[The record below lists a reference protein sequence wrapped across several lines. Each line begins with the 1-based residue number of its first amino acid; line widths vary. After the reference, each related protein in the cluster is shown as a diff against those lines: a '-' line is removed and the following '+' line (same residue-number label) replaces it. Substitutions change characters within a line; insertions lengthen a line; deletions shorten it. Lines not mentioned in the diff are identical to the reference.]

1 MDVKKLSKKILK
13 IIAWLIG
20 IVLFL
25 IILVFILIQIPA
37 VQNFAKNKIVSYIEG
52 KIKTKVEIGKLTLS
66 FPKSLVLE
74 NIYFEDQHKDT
85 LLFAGKVEVDIAM
98 LKLLSSEVNISYV
111 GLNNIKTHIYRN
123 YPDTAFNYDYIV
135 KAFSSEEESEPN
147 EPSSPMKFN
156 IGKISLKKILATF
169 KDDASGNDVYF
180 YLDDLE
186 TSFKTLNPDKS
197 VYSLNDINIDDVIT
211 KIRQYK
217 PLLKISDNTT
227 TESTDTTTFYPS
239 ISINSLAFNK
249 VLLKYNDEVAAL
261 NAFVN
266 LGALSAHPDKINLQ
280 HLDFGLKDLTL
291 KNSITK
297 VSFGKPKTPVK
308 NNESITSIDTS
319 ESSGSWKF
327 SLAKV
332 DLINNEIIYDDST
345 SKPQAEGFDPSH
357 IHIKNL
363 LIDGDSLQF
372 TPDVYQGNINQLVF
386 HEKSGVEIQKFH
398 TKFLYNDSGASLT
411 NLLLQTEGT
420 TLQNQLIVKYPS
432 IEAIT
437 KNIGDLYIDAK
448 LPNSQIAVK
457 DLIAFLPSY
466 KRNFQDYK
474 ISTIKLNASAKG
486 LLKNLSVPIF
496 ELSGFGNTYVNVSGT
511 FKGLPDVKKANY
523 DISINQLRSTKRDI
537 VSLLPPNTLPNSFN
551 LPDNLSANGFFK
563 GNMNSFATQIAL
575 RTNKGN
581 IQLNGNIQPGE
592 VYVIKAGLQNVDAGY
607 LAKQQQVGL
616 ITANLTANGI
626 GFDIKKAVANYN
638 LDVSSAQYNG
648 YTYKDVI
655 VNGNIDK
662 GLNHSTATIK
672 DDNIALQLDATAD
685 LSSGTYP
692 PVKMDLMIDTLN
704 AKTLHLMDDTLS
716 VSGHIV
722 ADLPSTNPD
731 DLLGNISLDKFSLT
745 RSGQHV
751 YVDSILLIASGDS
764 TNKSIV
770 IHADSIINA
779 DLLGKYKLT
788 EIAQSLQQTINKYY
802 AIPGYEQKN
811 TTSENWKLN
820 ALIHPKGWLLQ
831 FIPELK
837 GSDSIFMAGHFNSE
851 QNDFG
856 IEATSSRII
865 YGENQINGLSIAAQ
879 TSADTLHATVSV
891 DELTAGSNHLFATE
905 LKTAIANNEISI
917 DANSKDTKNN
927 SQYAIGAILSEVGN
941 GYKISLKPG
950 LLLNYDKWNV
960 APGNSIYYD
969 STGIIVNNFNISQ
982 GNQSLNINSVEQSST
997 APVKID
1003 LKNFEIAT
1011 ITRLAHQDSLLASG
1025 TINGTAAI
1033 TNPTKEMV
1041 FTSDIGVNN
1050 LTYKLDTIGNL
1061 AIKVDNK
1068 TANAYN
1074 MNIALTGNKNNA
1086 KLSGLYYTGD
1096 GRMDLNFDL
1105 SRFNLVTVK
1114 PFATGQLDDITGI
1127 LKGNVAIKGTT
1138 DAPQVNG
1145 SLSFQRATLVPTLL
1159 GVRFKLPKD
1168 DIAVDNKG
1176 IHFKRFVL
1184 QDSAGKRAVL
1194 NGDILTND
1202 FKTYTTDLTLRAD
1215 DFTLVNKEQTTNALF
1230 YGKLNLDAKAS
1241 IKGDL
1246 FAPTVSGKLRVN
1258 KETDF
1263 TFIVPQTDPE
1273 AESRIG
1279 VVNFIDKD
1287 HPETITNNSMLD
1299 SAAFNRM
1306 TGIDM
1311 NADIEVDSSA
1321 KFTIVIDER
1330 NGDALTLKGVAN
1342 LNGGID
1348 KSGKMTLTGA
1358 YELQNGS
1365 YNLSLSLLKKQFIIQ
1380 KGSTV
1385 TWTGDPMTANI
1396 NVTALYMAKT
1406 APIDLMQTSLAG
1418 KSSTEITRYKEKLP
1432 FQVTLQMTGQL
1443 LKPIIHFGISLPDR
1457 EASQWN
1463 DVATKLQQLSV
1474 DESELNKQVFA
1485 LLLLGRFVQENPF
1498 ASSAGTSAEDQIRAS
1513 ASRILTDQLNQ
1524 LAGNLIKGVDINFD
1538 LSSGTDYSS
1547 GTAAEKTDLNVTVS
1561 KKLLNDRLRVN
1572 VGSNFQVEGP
1582 SNTNQNAINPA
1593 GDVSMDYQ
1601 ITKDGR
1607 YMIRVYRLNK
1617 YEGVIEGQ
1625 VVETGVS
1632 FILTFDYDKLK
1643 ELFTVKKEAK
1653 KIRQKNKQDKTE
1665 SNTSKVQIK
1674 DKNIEPSNDD
1684 Q

>member
-13 IIAWLIG
+13 IFAWLIG
-20 IVLFL
+20 IVIFL

-52 KIKTKVEIGKLTLS
+52 KIKTKVEIEKLSLD
-66 FPKSLVLE
+66 FPSKLVIE

-111 GLNNIKTHIYRN
+111 GLDNFKTHIYRN
-123 YPDTAFNYDYIV
+123 YPDTVFNYDYIV
-135 KAFSSEEESEPN
+135 KAFSSEEETEP
-147 EPSSPMKFN
+147 EESSSSMKFN
-156 IGKISLKKILATF
+156 VGKISLNNFLATF

-180 YLDDLE
+180 FLGNLE
-186 TSFKTLNPDKS
+186 TSFKTLDPDKS
-197 VYSLNDINIDDVIT
+197 VYSLNDINIADVVT

-227 TESTDTTTFYPS
+227 TESTDTTTFNPT
-239 ISINSLAFNK
+239 ISINGLAFNK
-249 VLLKYNDEVAAL
+249 VLLNYNDEVSAL
-261 NAFVN
+261 NALVN
-266 LGALSAHPDKINLQ
+266 LGTLSAHPQNINLQ
-280 HLDFGLKDLTL
+280 HLDFGLKDLAL
-291 KNSITK
+291 KNSVTK
-297 VSFGKPKTPVK
+297 VSFGKPQVQEK
-308 NNESITSIDTS
+308 NNDTTNENTQPPVNWRFALEKINLS
-319 ESSGSWKF
+319 
-327 SLAKV
+327 
-332 DLINNEIIYDDST
+332 NNEIVYDDST
-345 SKPQAEGFDPSH
+345 SKPLAEGFDPSH
-357 IHIKNL
+357 IHIRNL
-363 LIDGDSLQF
+363 LIDGDSLQL

-386 HEKSGVEIQKFH
+386 EEKSGVEIKKFH
-398 TKFLYNDSGASLT
+398 TRFFYNDSGASLT
-411 NLLLQTEGT
+411 NLLLQTDGT
-420 TLQNQLIVKYPS
+420 ALQNQLIVKYPS
-432 IEAIT
+432 IDAVT

-466 KRNFQDYK
+466 KRNFQAYK
-474 ISTIKLNASAKG
+474 ISAIKLNATAKG
-486 LLKNLSVPIF
+486 YVKNLSVPIF

-511 FKGLPDVKKANY
+511 FKGLPDAKKANY
-523 DISINQLRSTKRDI
+523 DIKINQIRSTKNDI

-563 GNMNSFATQIAL
+563 GNMNSFVTKLAL
-575 RTNKGN
+575 NTNKGN
-581 IQLNGNIQPGE
+581 IQLDGSMQPGE
-592 VYVIKAGLQNVDAGY
+592 VYAIKAGLQNVDAGY
-607 LAKQQQVGL
+607 LAKQQEVGL
-616 ITANLTANGI
+616 VTANLTASGK
-626 GFDIKKAVANYN
+626 GFDIKKAVAKYD

-648 YTYKDVI
+648 YTYKDVKL
-655 VNGNIDK
+655 NGDIDK

-685 LSSGTYP
+685 LSASAYP
-692 PVKMDLMIDTLN
+692 PVKMDMQIDTLN
-704 AKTLHLMDDTLS
+704 AKKLNLMDDTLS

-731 DLLGNISLDKFSLT
+731 DLIGNIRLGNFYLT
-745 RSGQHV
+745 RASQHV
-751 YVDSILLIASGDS
+751 YIDSMFLIASGDPE
-764 TNKSIV
+764 NKSII
-770 IHADSIINA
+770 IHSDSAINA
-779 DLLGKYKLT
+779 ELAGKYKLT
-788 EIAQSLQQTINKYY
+788 EIAQSLQQTINSYY
-802 AIPGYEQKN
+802 SIPGYEQKN
-811 TTSENWKLN
+811 ITPENWKLD
-820 ALIHPKGWLLQ
+820 ALIQPKGWILQ
-831 FIPELK
+831 MMPELK
-837 GSDSIFMAGHFNSE
+837 GSDSIIVLGHFNSE
-851 QNDFG
+851 QKDFG
-856 IEATSSRII
+856 LHAKSRKLI
-865 YGENQINGLSIAAQ
+865 YGENQINGLGIDAQ
-879 TSADTLHATVSV
+879 TSANSLDATVAV
-891 DELTAGSNHLFATE
+891 DGLNTGSYQLYSTG
-905 LKTAIANNEISI
+905 LKAAIANNEINI
-917 DANSKDTKNN
+917 DADSKDIKNN
-927 SQYAIGAILSEVGN
+927 SQYAFGAILSELDS

-950 LLLNYDKWNV
+950 LLLNYDKWEV
-960 APGNSIYYD
+960 APGNSILYD
-969 STGIIVNNFNISQ
+969 SSGIIVNNFNISQ
-982 GNQSLNINSVEQSST
+982 GNQSLTVNSVEQSAT

-1011 ITRLAHQDSLLASG
+1011 ITKLAHQDSLLASG
-1025 TINGTAAI
+1025 TINGTAEI

-1041 FTSDIGVNN
+1041 FTSDIMVNN

-1074 MNIALTGNKNNA
+1074 TDISLTGNRNNA
-1086 KLSGLYYTGD
+1086 RLSGLYYTGD

-1105 SRFNLVTVK
+1105 TRFNLETVK
-1114 PFATGQLDDITGI
+1114 PFAVGQLDDIKGI
-1127 LKGNVAIKGTT
+1127 LKGNIAIKGTT
-1138 DAPQVNG
+1138 DAPDING
-1145 SLSFQRATLVPTLL
+1145 SLSFQQASLVPTLL

-1168 DIAVDNKG
+1168 AIAVDNKG

-1184 QDSAGKRAVL
+1184 QDSLGKRAVL

-1215 DFTLVNKEQTTNALF
+1215 DFTLVNKEQSTNALF
-1230 YGKLNLDAKAS
+1230 YGKLNIDAKAS
-1241 IKGDL
+1241 IKGDI

-1273 AESRIG
+1273 VESRVG

-1287 HPETITNNSMLD
+1287 HPGYDSVQSILD
-1299 SAAFNRM
+1299 SAAFSRM
-1306 TGIDM
+1306 TGMDM

-1330 NGDALTLKGVAN
+1330 NGDALTIKGRAN

-1348 KSGKMTLTGA
+1348 KSGKTTLTGS
-1358 YELQNGS
+1358 YELQSGS
-1365 YNLSLSLLKKQFIIQ
+1365 YNLSLSLLRKQFIIQ
-1380 KGSTV
+1380 KGSTI
-1385 TWTGDPMTANI
+1385 TWTGDPMSANI
-1396 NVTALYMAKT
+1396 NITALYIANT
-1406 APIDLMQTSLAG
+1406 APIDLMQSSLAG

-1443 LKPIIHFGISLPDR
+1443 LKPIIHFGISLADG

-1463 DVATKLQQLSV
+1463 DVVAKLQQLSI

-1498 ASSAGTSAEDQIRAS
+1498 ASSGGNSAEDQIRAS
-1513 ASRILTDQLNQ
+1513 ASRILSDQLNQ
-1524 LAGNLIKGVDINFD
+1524 LAGDLIKGVDINFD
-1538 LSSGTDYSS
+1538 LSSGTDYSTGS
-1547 GTAAEKTDLNVTVS
+1547 AEERTDLNVTVS

-1593 GDVSMDYQ
+1593 GDVSLDYQ
-1601 ITKDGR
+1601 LTKDGR

-1643 ELFTVKKEAK
+1643 ELFIVKKEEK
-1653 KIRQKNKQDKTE
+1653 KIKQKNKQA
-1665 SNTSKVQIK
+1665 K
-1674 DKNIEPSNDD
+1674 DKQTNTQQQEKNITVPNDN
-1684 Q
+1684 QSGNR